1 MMMMVIVLGWKVS
14 KSKVVVLEEG
24 DVCNQGEGVVDVDL
38 ERAWQRW
45 TWDFQSSNVWNG
57 H

>member
-1 MMMMVIVLGWKVS
+1 MIMKIVLRWKII
-14 KSKVVVLEEG
+14 KSKVVMLEEG
-24 DVCNQGEGVVDVDL
+24 GVCNQGEGVVDVDL
-38 ERAWQRW
+38 EEGVARW